1 MIPLQQNDLRD
12 SIDHTF
18 RDLMPEHGMA
28 EREEQIAL
36 SHRMLDSMID
46 RGISLCDAGTGIGKT
61 FAYLVAGIVYQ
72 RYLKSERMPFRP
84 IIISTSSIAL
94 QNAILKDYIPFLSK
108 LMLQD
113 GMIDRPVRG
122 VVRKGKQHYVCDRL
136 LERRLRIVKMER
148 KNKAAANALASLLKN
163 PDMDLAKNL
172 SAYDR
177 EHVCVPKTCNRCRRA
192 CRYLDF
198 LKQCETRQDAFQIC
212 NHNLLLADAI
222 RRNVRGK
229 AILPDGCAV
238 IIDEAHKL
246 TEAARQMLGKT
257 LTVEDIL
264 ELERAIQYA
273 GYLLAADSLRC
284 MTRNLVAALND
295 PPEDRPFS
303 EYKQLLV
310 APAQTLEVIQR
321 QLKEELPRP
330 VFGMLNGVNE
340 TVRALNDESRNA
352 IRYAVEDEKGGTML
366 CATATNMNARL
377 STLLWNRRT
386 PFLLTSATLA
396 VGDDF
401 SRFRKETGLAHSLRV
416 RESVSPS
423 PFAYEK
429 NCLLYLPE
437 QPAHIQERRYY
448 DELTDQIM
456 DLLHASHGH
465 ALVLFTSYAA
475 MAAVTEQLS
484 KRHCEWP
491 VFAMSRNSA
500 HIVERFKKTPGAVL
514 LATGAAWEGIDF
526 PGDCVS
532 MLIIPRLPFP
542 QPDTLKERER
552 ENYESLRGFI
562 RGVVLPEMQIKLRQ
576 GFGRAIRTET
586 DTCVVA
592 ILDERATSGG
602 RYREDVLR
610 ALPDM
615 PITMELEDVSGFI
628 QTVKSAKYFMKGRQS
643 A

>member
-1 MIPLQQNDLRD
+1 M
-12 SIDHTF
+12 
-18 RDLMPEHGMA
+18 
-28 EREEQIAL
+28 
-36 SHRMLDSMID
+36 
-46 RGISLCDAGTGIGKT
+46 
-61 FAYLVAGIVYQ
+61 
-72 RYLKSERMPFRP
+72 
-84 IIISTSSIAL
+84 
-94 QNAILKDYIPFLSK
+94 
-108 LMLQD
+108 
-113 GMIDRPVRG
+113 
-122 VVRKGKQHYVCDRL
+122 
-136 LERRLRIVKMER
+136 
-148 KNKAAANALASLLKN
+148 
-163 PDMDLAKNL
+163 
-172 SAYDR
+172 
-177 EHVCVPKTCNRCRRA
+177 
-192 CRYLDF
+192 
-198 LKQCETRQDAFQIC
+198 
-212 NHNLLLADAI
+212 
-222 RRNVRGK
+222 
-229 AILPDGCAV
+229 

-246 TEAARQMLGKT
+246 TEATRQMLGKT

-273 GYLLAADSLRC
+273 GYLLAADSLRS

-295 PPEDRPFS
+295 PPGDRPFS

-321 QLKEELPRP
+321 QLKKELPRP

-429 NCLLYLPE
+429 NCLLYLSE

-484 KRHCEWP
+484 KRHCKWP
-491 VFAMSRNSA
+491 VFAMSRNSV
-500 HIVERFKKTPGAVL
+500 HIVEQFKKTPGAVL

-552 ENYESLRGFI
+552 ENYETLRDFI
-562 RGVVLPEMQIKLRQ
+562 RSVVVPEMQIRLRQ

-586 DTCVVA
+586 DTCAVA
-592 ILDERATSGG
+592 ILDERVTSGG

-610 ALPDM
+610 TLPNM
-615 PITMELEDVSGFI
+615 PVTGELPEVGGFI
-628 QTVKSAKYFMKGRQS
+628 RAVKPAKYFVKERMP